1 MVRLGRSFYSRY
13 TPDVARELLGSVLV
27 RMIGGQELRSRVVE
41 VEAYRGADD
50 PASHAYKG
58 VTKRTS
64 VMFGEPGHAYVYFTF
79 GFHHCLNLTTETDGE
94 PGAVLIRAVEP
105 LKGIEQM
112 RKRRGVEQL
121 TNLTSGPGKLT
132 KALGIDLRLNG
143 EDVVRSRE
151 LFLLRGRPDVN
162 VAVSTRIG
170 ISSGREKPWRFY
182 VEGSPFVSG
191 ARSHNYRTLE
201 SARRGVVG

>member
-1 MVRLGRSFYSRY
+1 LGRLGRSFYSRY

-27 RMIGGQELRSRVVE
+27 RAIDGRELRSRVVE

-50 PASHAYKG
+50 PASHAHRG
-58 VTKRTS
+58 VTKRTK
-64 VMFGEPGHAYVYFTF
+64 VMFGEPGHAYVYFAY
-79 GFHHCLNLTTETDGE
+79 GFHHCLNLTTEADGE

-105 LKGIEQM
+105 LTGIEEM
-112 RKRRGVEQL
+112 RRRRRVEEL

-132 KALGIDLRLNG
+132 KALGIDLSLNG

-151 LFLLRGRPDVN
+151 LFLLRGRPGGD

-170 ISSGREKPWRFY
+170 ISSGLEKPWRFY
-182 VEGSPFVSG
+182 VEGSPFLSG
-191 ARSHNYRTLE
+191 ARTINYRTLE